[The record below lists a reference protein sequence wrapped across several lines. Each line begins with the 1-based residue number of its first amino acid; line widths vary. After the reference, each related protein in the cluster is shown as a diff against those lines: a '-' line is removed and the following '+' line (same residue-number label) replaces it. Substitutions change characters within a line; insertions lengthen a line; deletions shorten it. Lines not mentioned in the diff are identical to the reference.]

1 MIALKRAYD
10 RVSSSD
16 GARFLVERLWPR
28 GISKAK
34 FRADAGLK
42 EVGPST
48 ELRQWFSHDPK
59 KWRAFRQRYFRELDA
74 RPQAW
79 KPIVSVARRGRV
91 TLIYSSHDA
100 QHNNAVA
107 LQQYLQK
114 RGLRRPVAA
123 GRAVAA
129 PRRSRSVR

>member
-1 MIALKRAYD
+1 LKRPYD
-10 RVSSSD
+10 TVSSSD
-16 GARFLVERLWPR
+16 GTRFLVERLWPR

-34 FRADAGLK
+34 LKAHAWLK

-79 KPIVSVARRGRV
+79 KPIVSAARRGRV

-114 RGLRRPVAA
+114 RGLRPGAA